1 MSRVFEKAY
10 QATEQMIN
18 NYPVI
23 YRKDGSGLSETLDK
37 IVSGEYYAGK
47 NITDPRH
54 MSDKRIEKSDEYK
67 DIVKNITAPPETLT
81 LGSILSSVA
90 GKPLLDPV
98 RGGIR
103 GLLKSDILEQTLA
116 KAQNPNHKWGDKI
129 PAQLKLYMGDYVPD
143 RIVDGKREYNP
154 ITDKNVDEW
163 FSKQE
168 RENIGKEITEHAET
182 FLDYIGGTK
191 ENPNIGLPHTTVPS
205 DPSLGSIYSS
215 NPALGKYDYGHY
227 DSTGKW
233 QPGLPDFEG
242 NFTIKDTWD
251 WDRDQPYGPKNITE
265 RGLQALSGVFGRGGP
280 TAMELQNLAEAFSQT
295 VGAQAKEGEG
305 RKIEFKVPFGT
316 PKFYRDETYHMTEEE
331 KEKVPRSVNWPY
343 QLMTFLDAMDRPQT
357 QVYHIPVSEEF
368 GPTKGLEKTP
378 VGMLSGT
385 NKTRKTRSFDPYSV
399 LDEEKKGN
407 FRLGHTEG
415 LPGIGWDAEAFD
427 DDTVENY
434 GLSAQ
439 DMADAYDLKGGGK
452 VMNKGLTSIPDNL
465 MINGQPH
472 KLSYITPDEAKTLKA
487 MGGSGRK
494 VNGIPAY
501 YFDDPDSWTDAT
513 VVGDA
518 TGTDDTDDFSSY
530 GGADILAGT
539 ETLKD
544 PETSETGIGVF
555 ARAVPLKDSGFV
567 KGGFGPGVDPGKTG
581 EKFFTQSSPRS
592 RAAPPLEAYARGVDP
607 RQYIR
612 QANLLERA
620 LGNKEIVENQADIER
635 TERQAYNEGYNAWRA
650 GPGKYSNPDAYDAF
664 FQTNKENMVAG
675 FRSGVDPTSFALQQA
690 ANQNMQA
697 LSGLQQKA
705 EEDRLADLGM
715 GFERKGDT
723 EKEVSKS
730 VVESLQA
737 GAIPG
742 LTEVEEYKGLNIPV
756 YMPGGMAAK
765 GLDFISDMAGIIA
778 TGMMNGIPVNIH
790 KDGKITAQ
798 SPENDPYF
806 DYSKMELGNEPRTTQ
821 RRRVATETADATDV
835 DQEEEF
841 TGIKGLLARKGK
853 PTTTSSAL
861 DALMRERVNTLYGRN
876 IFA

>member
-1 MSRVFEKAY
+1 MSKVFEKAY

-18 NYPVI
+18 NYPVV
-23 YRKDGSGLSETLDK
+23 YKQEGGKSLSEAYQEMLEQKQKDRGLSEILDK
-37 IVSGEYYAGK
+37 VLSGKYYGGK
-47 NITDPRH
+47 YITDPKH
-54 MSDKRIEKSDEYK
+54 MSDKRIEKSDELK
-67 DIVKNITAPPETLT
+67 DIVKNITAPPEPLT

-103 GLLKSDILEQTLA
+103 GLLKSNILEQALA

-168 RENIGKEITEHAET
+168 RENIGKEVTKHANT
-182 FLDYIGGTK
+182 FLDYLGTK

-215 NPALGKYDYGHY
+215 NPALGKFDYGHY

-242 NFTIKDTWD
+242 NFTIRDTWD

-265 RGLQALSGVFGRGGP
+265 RGLQALSGVIGRGG
-280 TAMELQNLAEAFSQT
+280 AREMELQNLAEALSQT

-305 RKIEFKVPFGT
+305 RKIEFNVPSG
-316 PKFYRDETYHMTEEE
+316 Y
-331 KEKVPRSVNWPY
+331 NPY
-343 QLMTFLDAMDRPQT
+343 QLMTFLDAMDRPQK
-357 QVYHIPVSEEF
+357 QIYHIPVSEEF

-378 VGMLSGT
+378 LGMLSGT
-385 NKTRKTRSFDPYSV
+385 NKTRKTRSFDPYFV

-415 LPGIGWDAEAFD
+415 LPGIGWHAEAFD

-439 DMADAYDLKGGGK
+439 DMADAYYGVEDYGISAQDMADAYGLKGGGK

-501 YFDDPDSWTDAT
+501 YDYDIGEESDWASFDTAPAI
-513 VVGDA
+513 
-518 TGTDDTDDFSSY
+518 DDTDEGAFDTMTPVDFSTFQGDVDQGLGVPSEKDIQEIATRGIISS
-530 GGADILAGT
+530 GGRG
-539 ETLKD
+539 
-544 PETSETGIGVF
+544 
-555 ARAVPLKDSGFV
+555 
-567 KGGFGPGVDPGKTG
+567 
-581 EKFFTQSSPRS
+581 
-592 RAAPPLEAYARGVDP
+592 AAPPSEAYARGVDP

-612 QANLLERA
+612 EATGLEKLFGMGDKSGSIIQRQED
-620 LGNKEIVENQADIER
+620 L
-635 TERQAYNEGYNAWRA
+635 ERQAYNEGYENWRA
-650 GPGKYSNPDAYDAF
+650 GPGKYSDPDAYDAF
-664 FQTNKENMVAG
+664 FQANKGNMVAG
-675 FRSGVDPTSFALQQA
+675 FQSGLNPTSFALQQS

-697 LSGLQQKA
+697 LAALQQQAQKDLPVS
-705 EEDRLADLGM
+705 EEYGPAKDM
-715 GFERKGDT
+715 EKDT
-723 EKEVSKS
+723 DKS
-730 VVESLQA
+730 MIESLQS

-742 LTEVEEYKGLNIPV
+742 LTEVEGYEGLNIPV
-756 YMPGGMAAK
+756 YMPGGMLSK
-765 GLDFISDMAGIIA
+765 GLDFFSSMAGIIG
-778 TGMMNGIPVNIH
+778 TGMMNNIPVNIH
-790 KDGKITAQ
+790 RDGKITAQ

-835 DQEEEF
+835 NVDEEEEF
-841 TGIKGLLARKGK
+841 TGIKGLLAKKGK
-853 PTTTSSAL
+853 PTATSSAL